1 MAKAVTVKDEPK
13 TAVAVAGAYDWG
25 ADAGGGFE
33 GTKSSDL
40 SIPFLGILQSN
51 SPQVENDDP
60 SGARPGML
68 YNTVTK
74 QLYDGET
81 GLVVLPAH
89 KEVAYVE
96 WVPRNKGG
104 GFVGLHDPNSLVVKK
119 AIEANGGKAFGKLQ
133 IGDNELIETHYIYA
147 LVLSEDGKSPEGFCV
162 ISFTSTKIKP
172 YKDWTTAMY
181 TLKGRPP
188 MWANRARLKTIK
200 QKNEHGTYYNF
211 RIDPLADSWAGSLV
225 NPAVEGHLLTDAK
238 EFREMVTSGL
248 ARAAFETERDAAGV
262 GSAADAL
269 GEEAPF

>member
-1 MAKAVTVKDEPK
+1 MAKAVALKEEPK
-13 TAVAVAGAYDWG
+13 TDVAIAAYDWG

-33 GTKSSDL
+33 GTTSSDL

-60 SGARPGML
+60 VGSRPGML

-74 QLYDGET
+74 QLYDGDK
-81 GLVVLPAH
+81 GIAILPAH

-104 GFVGLHDPNSLVVKK
+104 GFVGLHDVNSPIVKK
-119 AIEANGGKAFGKLQ
+119 AIDANGGQKFGKLQ
-133 IGDNELIETHYIYA
+133 LGEHELIETHYIYA
-147 LVLSEDGKSPEGFCV
+147 LVLSEDGKSSEGFCV

-172 YKDWTTAMY
+172 FKDWTTAMY

-188 MWANRARLKTIK
+188 LWANRARIKTIK

-211 RIDPLADSWAGSLV
+211 RIDPLTASWSSSLV
-225 NPAVEGHLLTDAK
+225 NPAVEGDLLVNAR

-262 GSAADAL
+262 GSAADAD
-269 GEEAPF
+269 GEAAPF